1 MLEKISVKNFK
12 SLKDVNISMS
22 NLNILSG
29 VNGSGKSSLI
39 QVLLLLKSIK
49 RKKNISSTKG
59 VRNIAT
65 LNNEDIELGQVED
78 VLYEGGGDNIFIELE
93 GYGQCLSFNLSN
105 PNKSHDYLNYEVS
118 TKDYGE
124 FRNNTLSILGPS
136 IGKTLLDLH
145 FLKSERIGPKITQNR
160 NSIEVDS
167 GYIGVSGEYSYEYIS
182 QFGDVKIENI
192 DNRKHSDSVNNTLN
206 NQIKYWLREI
216 CPSIKL
222 ESKYIEN
229 TNLTTSSFIL
239 ESQIGDS
246 RKHKPT
252 NMGFGVSYVLP
263 VILLCLKAQPGD
275 LIIIDT
281 PEAHLHP
288 RGQSKIGEL
297 LSKTAADGVQV
308 IVETHSDHII
318 NGIRLSVLD
327 SVIPPEKTNFVF
339 FKLVQGE
346 NDLTYSTEISRPNL
360 NNLGQFDFWPDGFFD
375 QWNISVK
382 QLLTKQFKK

>member
-22 NLNILSG
+22 DLNILSG